1 MPRNDAY
8 TTGNLLDFFYHQN
21 YYKLFGINL
30 SRQTNATIPQEINFT
45 RKLEENDS
53 AKMFFYHIG
62 IIWTMEHLQILN
74 LLNESSDLKFVTKKW
89 NTVNDQSN
97 ADYDVGNKIIYN
109 TEVLKFDLGDYS
121 DAYILVRGNTAMAG
135 NTADHLKCYWLITKL
150 NWNFS

>member
-1 MPRNDAY
+1 MPRNYAY

-62 IIWTMEHLQILN
+62 II
-74 LLNESSDLKFVTKKW
+74 
-89 NTVNDQSN
+89 
-97 ADYDVGNKIIYN
+97 
-109 TEVLKFDLGDYS
+109 
-121 DAYILVRGNTAMAG
+121 
-135 NTADHLKCYWLITKL
+135 
-150 NWNFS
+150 